1 MLIDET
7 ARHEVHSA
15 LERLLSTRLAGA
27 LMSMLP
33 NVDWDQVVTK
43 DYLDLRMQS
52 LEHQLGE
59 RIERTVREAVTTQT
73 RWFVGSVATLTLAM
87 IGSNYALVSALR

>member
-1 MLIDET
+1 M
-7 ARHEVHSA
+7 HSA
-15 LERLLSTRLAGA
+15 FEELLGARLAGE

-33 NVDWDQVVTK
+33 AVDWDQVVTK
-43 DYLDLRMQS
+43 DYLDLRMQAM
-52 LEHQLGE
+52 EHRLGE
-59 RIERTVREAVTTQT
+59 RTERTVREAVTTQT